1 MKDVRLPPTTAKG
14 RFNIEIKILKKTAN
28 ELKIEIEGE
37 GHTFG
42 NVLQKALLEDDT
54 IEMAGYNIKHPLIS
68 NPTVYV
74 RTKEKRKPEAA
85 LQDAAKKIRERSKG
99 FRESFKKALKEWQQK

>member
-1 MKDVRLPPTTAKG
+1 M
-14 RFNIEIKILKKTAN
+14 EIKILKKTTN

-85 LQDAAKKIRERSKG
+85 LRDAAKKIRERSKG
-99 FRESFKKALKEWQQK
+99 FRKSFEKALKEWQQK

>member
-1 MKDVRLPPTTAKG
+1 V
-14 RFNIEIKILKKTAN
+14 EIKILKKTAN

-54 IEMAGYNIKHPLIS
+54 IEMSGYNIKHPLIS

-85 LQDAAKKIRERSKG
+85 LRDAAKKVGDQSKE
-99 FRESFKKALKEWQQK
+99 FRKSFKKALKEWQRK

>member
-1 MKDVRLPPTTAKG
+1 M
-14 RFNIEIKILKKTAN
+14 EIKILKKTAN

-42 NVLQKALLEDDT
+42 NVLQKALLEDDK
-54 IEMAGYNIKHPLIS
+54 IDMSGYNVKHPLIS
-68 NPTVYV
+68 NPTMYL

-85 LQDAAKKIRERSKG
+85 LRDAAEKVGERSKE
-99 FRESFKKALKEWQQK
+99 FRKSFKKALKEWQRK

>member
-1 MKDVRLPPTTAKG
+1 MAKE
-14 RFNIEIKILKKTAN
+14 RFSVEIKILKKTAN

-54 IEMAGYNIKHPLIS
+54 IEMAGYNIKHPLVS

-74 RTKEKRKPEAA
+74 LTKEKRNPEAA
-85 LQDAAKKIRERSKG
+85 LRDAAKKIRAGSKE
-99 FRESFKKALKEWQQK
+99 FRKSFKKAIKEWQRKQK

>member
-1 MKDVRLPPTTAKG
+1 V
-14 RFNIEIKILKKTAN
+14 EIKILKKTAN

-68 NPTVYV
+68 NPTVYL
-74 RTKEKRKPEAA
+74 RTKEKRKPEDA
-85 LQDAAKKIRERSKG
+85 LRDAAKKIKERSKG
-99 FRESFKKALKEWQQK
+99 FRGSFKKALKEWQQK

>member
-1 MKDVRLPPTTAKG
+1 V
-14 RFNIEIKILKKTAN
+14 EIKVLKKTVN

-54 IEMAGYNIKHPLIS
+54 IEMSGYNIKHPLIS

-85 LQDAAKKIRERSKG
+85 LRDAAKKVGERSKE
-99 FRESFKKALKEWQQK
+99 FRKSFKRALKEWQRK

>member
-1 MKDVRLPPTTAKG
+1 MG
-14 RFNIEIKILKKTAN
+14 IKILKKTAN

-54 IEMAGYNIKHPLIS
+54 IEMAGYNIKHPLVS

-85 LQDAAKKIRERSKG
+85 LRDAAKKIRIRSRE
-99 FRESFKKALKEWQQK
+99 FRKSFKRALKEWQRK